1 MTPAGQIDP
10 GLKPLAVTAAEDLLD
25 GLKRWD
31 VFARLGWYEVK
42 RRYKRTIIGPLW
54 GTLNLS
60 VFILALGTVGGG
72 LLNRNFSDYL
82 PFLATGMIL
91 WVMVSTI
98 IAESSTLFISSHSLF
113 RQMRFSYSILA
124 YALVWR
130 NFVVFLH
137 NLGAYFL
144 VFAITV
150 PHLITWWT
158 LLAIPGLFILLL
170 NSVWAALLL
179 GMICLRFRDLQQ
191 LIATFLQ
198 IGIFV
203 TPVFWPPE
211 SLSGIRRLIFVEL
224 NPLYSLMEVVRAPLL
239 GTVATP
245 RVYWT
250 AAAIT
255 IIGWTVTFIFFRA
268 FRKRIAY
275 WA

>member
-150 PHLITWWT
+150 PQLITWWT

-255 IIGWTVTFIFFRA
+255 VIGWTVTFIFFRT

>member
-1 MTPAGQIDP
+1 MADAGHLNTD
-10 GLKPLAVTAAEDLLD
+10 LKPLAISGAEDLVE
-25 GLKRWD
+25 GLRRWD
-31 VFARLGWYEVK
+31 VFVRLGWFEVK
-42 RRYKRTIIGPLW
+42 RRYRRTIIGPLW

-91 WVMVSTI
+91 WVYISSVIS
-98 IAESSTLFISSHSLF
+98 ESCSLFISSHNLF
-113 RQMRFSYSILA
+113 RQMQFSYSLLA

-130 NFVVFLH
+130 NIVVFLH
-137 NLGAYFL
+137 NLAAYFIIFL
-144 VFAITV
+144 LTV
-150 PHLITWWT
+150 PHLVTIWT
-158 LLAIPGLFILLL
+158 LLVIPGIAILIL
-170 NSVWAALLL
+170 NSVWVAMLL

-191 LIATFLQ
+191 LIATFIQ

-203 TPVFWPPE
+203 TPVFWPPD
-211 SLSGIRRLIFVEL
+211 SLNGIRRLIFVEL

-239 GTVATP
+239 GHAASQV
-245 RVYWT
+245 VYLT
-250 AAAIT
+250 AIGIT
-255 IIGWTVTFIFFRA
+255 IAGWTVTFFLFQT

>member
-137 NLGAYFL
+137 NLAAYFL

-255 IIGWTVTFIFFRA
+255 IIGWTVTFIFFRT

>member
-1 MTPAGQIDP
+1 MADAGQIDTE
-10 GLKPLAVTAAEDLLD
+10 LKPLAISGADDLLN
-25 GLKRWD
+25 GLGRWD
-31 VFARLGWYEVK
+31 VFLRLGWFEVK
-42 RRYKRTIIGPLW
+42 RRYRRTIIGPFW

-91 WVMVSTI
+91 WVYISSVIS
-98 IAESSTLFISSHSLF
+98 ESCSLFISSHNLF
-113 RQMRFSYSILA
+113 RQMQFSYSLLA

-137 NLGAYFL
+137 NLGAYF
-144 VFAITV
+144 VIFALTV
-150 PHLITWWT
+150 PHLINWNT
-158 LLAIPGLFILLL
+158 LLVFPGIVILIL
-170 NSVWAALLL
+170 NSVWVALLL

-191 LIATFLQ
+191 LIATFIQ

-203 TPVFWPPE
+203 TPVFWPPS
-211 SLSGIRRLIFVEL
+211 SLGGIRRLIFVEM
-224 NPLYSLMEVVRAPLL
+224 NPLYSIMEVVRAPLL
-239 GTVATP
+239 GQVPTQLVYMTALGITV
-245 RVYWT
+245 V
-250 AAAIT
+250 
-255 IIGWTVTFIFFRA
+255 GWAVTFFVFQA